1 MLEITQLCKR
11 FGETIAVDHVS
22 LAVSKGE
29 IACLLG
35 PSGCGKTT
43 LLRLIAGLETADSGI
58 IRFAGRELVNVPV
71 HQRNFG
77 FMFQDY
83 ALFPHKNVAKN
94 VAFGLQMAKL
104 ERQTIDNRVR
114 EVLELVGLADM
125 SGREINT
132 LSGGEQQRVALA
144 RSLAPNPHL
153 LLLDE
158 PLGSLDR
165 ALRERLMNEL
175 RKILKQVGVTAI
187 TVTHDQ
193 QEAFAL
199 ADKLVIMDTGRALQV
214 GAPERVYRHPASPT
228 VARFL
233 GLTNL
238 LEGQILPA
246 DPARVHTVL
255 GAFRVGELGNQQ
267 ISKSTDRQI
276 GKSANRQMPHDFG
289 SAGSPPGDSKGVG
302 HSAIVLLHPEAASVC
317 PTGETMPL
325 EGTLTNCSFRGG
337 HYQIKIAHPAGPRLT
352 FTLRANPADLPAIGE
367 SICLHLDLNAISLL
381 PNHA

>member
-22 LAVSKGE
+22 LTVNKGE
-29 IACLLG
+29 IICLLG

-43 LLRLIAGLETADSGI
+43 LLRLIAGLETADSGM

-104 ERQTIDNRVR
+104 ERQAIDQRVR
-114 EVLELVGLADM
+114 EVLELVGLAGM
-125 SGREINT
+125 SGREINA

-144 RSLAPNPHL
+144 RSLAPNPRL

-199 ADKLVIMDTGRALQV
+199 ADRLMVMDTGRGLQV
-214 GAPERVYRHPASPT
+214 GEPERVYLHPTSPT

-233 GLTNL
+233 GLSNL

-246 DPARVHTVL
+246 DPVRVHTAL
-255 GAFRVGELGNQQ
+255 GAFKVGESRNQG
-267 ISKSTDRQI
+267 ISESV
-276 GKSANRQMPHDFG
+276 SLPHDFG
-289 SAGSPPGDSKGVG
+289 SAGFSPGDAGGVG
-302 HSAIVLLHPEAASVC
+302 RSVIVLLHPEAVSVY

-325 EGTLTNCSFRGG
+325 EGTLTSCSFRGG
-337 HYQIKIAHPAGPRLT
+337 HYQITIAHPAGPHLT
-352 FTLRANPADLPAIGE
+352 FALRANPADLPAIGK
-367 SICLHLDLNAISLL
+367 SICLHLDLDAISLL
-381 PNHA
+381 PDPA

>member
-29 IACLLG
+29 IVCLLG

-43 LLRLIAGLETADSGI
+43 LLRLIAGLETADSGM

-114 EVLELVGLADM
+114 EVLELVGLAGM
-125 SGREINT
+125 SGREINA

-144 RSLAPNPHL
+144 RSLAPNPRL

-246 DPARVHTVL
+246 DPTRAHTVL
-255 GAFRVGELGNQQ
+255 GAFRVGELENQQ
-267 ISKSTDRQI
+267 ISKST
-276 GKSANRQMPHDFG
+276 NRQMPHDFG

-302 HSAIVLLHPEAASVC
+302 RSAIVLLHPEAALVC
-317 PTGETMPL
+317 PTGETVPL

-367 SICLHLDLNAISLL
+367 PICLHLDLNAISLL